1 MTDPIEILQCTA
13 IQAED
18 DKEPERHAALHLA
31 AEVLTDY
38 QEDRGIHWIEVSDED
53 RAALVGLLATFDE
66 TRRNHETRFP
76 QALAIVTQARALLGL
91 DNPKDPLAKPKDP
104 WL

>member
-1 MTDPIEILQCTA
+1 MTDPIEVLQLAAVTA
-13 IQAED
+13 D
-18 DKEPERHAALHLA
+18 DDHEPERNAALHQA

-38 QEDRGIHWIEVSDED
+38 REERGIHWVAVPDAD
-53 RAALVGLLATFDE
+53 REALVGLLATFDE

-91 DNPKDPLAKPKDP
+91 DKPQEP
-104 WL
+104 A